1 MTAFFS
7 LSPPARR
14 SGDDLIAENYFFN
27 GKKKKEE
34 QNKKTLTLITRLILG
49 TGGGCYTYHANR
61 GSAQSRMGATLVE
74 KHFCS
79 PAFIIH

>member
-7 LSPPARR
+7 LSPPPGR
-14 SGDDLIAENYFFN
+14 SGDDLIAENSFFN
-27 GKKKKEE
+27 GKKKE
-34 QNKKTLTLITRLILG
+34 QNKKTLTLIMRLILG
-49 TGGGCYTYHANR
+49 TGGGFYTYHANR
-61 GSAQSRMGATLVE
+61 GSTQSRMGATLVE

>member
-7 LSPPARR
+7 LSPPAGR
-14 SGDDLIAENYFFN
+14 SGDDLIAENFFFFN
-27 GKKKKEE
+27 GKKKEE

>member
-7 LSPPARR
+7 LSPPAGR

-27 GKKKKEE
+27 GKKEE

-74 KHFCS
+74 KHLCS